1 MILIGDIEGNIPTY
15 LKILHNVEMEN
26 EKSIQLGDIP
36 VGMNGITYNG
46 QELPDKLKECHKFIR
61 GNYDS
66 PEKARLHPNCIGDFG
81 FWENIFC
88 ISGAETPTHLRKD
101 KIPGVSWFEEE
112 ELREEQWDDLWK
124 LYAEKKPRIVCS
136 HDCPEEIAEKFFK
149 IKGSSKTRKG
159 LQELLE
165 AHQPDYWIFAHHHK
179 NKEETVDGTIFVS
192 LDVMQCY
199 KLVPWW
205 ETAGGGYHC

>member
-81 FWENIFC
+81 
-88 ISGAETPTHLRKD
+88 
-101 KIPGVSWFEEE
+101 FEEE